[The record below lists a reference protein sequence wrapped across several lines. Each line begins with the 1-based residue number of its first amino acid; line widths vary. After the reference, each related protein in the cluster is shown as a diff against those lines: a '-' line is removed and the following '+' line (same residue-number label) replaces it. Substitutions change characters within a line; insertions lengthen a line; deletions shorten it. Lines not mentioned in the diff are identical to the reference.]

1 MVEAPSKSRK
11 VAGWVVTGLLVA
23 LFIASASAKLLGA
36 EQVLDMFEEFGLSD
50 MRVVIGVG
58 ETLSALLY
66 LIPVTASLGVLLLS
80 AHMGGAIV
88 THMSHGEPYYVQSA
102 VLILV
107 WTGYYLRY
115 PEMLISFSR
124 RK

>member
-1 MVEAPSKSRK
+1 MAEAPSKKRK
-11 VAGWVVTGLLVA
+11 VAGRVVTGLLVT
-23 LFIASASAKLLGA
+23 LFIVSASAKLLGPEEVVA
-36 EQVLDMFEEFGLSD
+36 QFEEFGLSD

-58 ETLSALLY
+58 EALCALLY

-88 THMSHGEPYYVQSA
+88 LHMSHGQPYYVQSA

-107 WTGYYLRY
+107 WIGYCLRY
-115 PEMLISFSR
+115 PEMLVSFSR

>member
-1 MVEAPSKSRK
+1 MAEVPSEKRK
-11 VAGWVVTGLLVA
+11 VAGWVVTGPLVA
-23 LFIASASAKLLGA
+23 LFIVSASAKLLGP
-36 EQVLDMFEEFGLSD
+36 EQVVAVFEEFGLSD

-58 ETLSALLY
+58 EALSALLY

-107 WTGYYLRY
+107 WAGYCLRY

>member
-1 MVEAPSKSRK
+1 MVKVSSKTRK
-11 VAGWVVTGLLVA
+11 IAAWVVTGLLVA
-23 LFIASASAKLLGA
+23 LFIASASAKLLGV
-36 EQVLDMFEEFGLSD
+36 EQVVAGFEEFGLSD
-50 MRVVIGVG
+50 MRVIIGLG

-88 THMSHGEPYYVQSA
+88 THMSHGELYYFQSA

-107 WTGYYLRY
+107 WVGYYLRY